1 MTAKFLPA
9 LCAAALLA
17 CGTAL
22 AAPPHTLRT
31 IEEAAESPALDISMT
46 SSTEGRVLARL
57 CDRCEQ
63 LTLHVNS
70 ETAVYYHDAR
80 TDLQVAKDRAA
91 QGATVFFDP
100 KTLVVR
106 RIVLWD

>member
-1 MTAKFLPA
+1 MSTRFLPG

-17 CGTAL
+17 CGAAL
-22 AAPPHTLRT
+22 AAPHTLRT
-31 IEEAAESPALDISMT
+31 IEEAAESPALDLSMT

-57 CDRCEQ
+57 CDYCEI
-63 LTLHVNS
+63 LTLRVNAD
-70 ETAVYYHDAR
+70 TAVLYHGGRA
-80 TDLQVAKDRAA
+80 DLQVAKDRAA

-100 KTLVVR
+100 GTLVVK